1 MDAIFIKILNLSVM
15 ASWIVLAVLLLRLLL
30 RRAPR
35 WVSCAMWAIV
45 ALRLALPFSLEA
57 VISLIPSGET
67 IPQNITMTP
76 TPTIESGFDRV
87 DEVVNPIISTTLAP
101 NPGDSANPLQIITA
115 VAAQL
120 WLVGI
125 AVMLIYAVVSYVRLA
140 RRVRAS
146 ICYRDN
152 IYFCDYIDIPFIL
165 GVFRPRI
172 YIPSGMSEEALGYV
186 LEHEGA
192 HLRRGDHI
200 TKQLGFLLLAVY
212 WFNPIIWLAYILFC
226 RDVEAACDERVIAKL
241 GAESKK
247 DYSEAL
253 LSCSSGRRAI
263 ITYPLAFGEVG
274 VKSRVKSVLNYQKPA
289 FWIVIAAAIIAIA
302 AAVCLLT
309 IPQKSAD
316 ELIVTDS
323 YWVCENHNAEFRV
336 NESLSLRGSIKD
348 GNEKTREFVIH
359 WRKARMDAVAELYFF
374 KSDKYNQQTYIEED
388 NAAIKGIFS
397 AKRGKLHLEIKEDTL
412 GLGFD
417 ELIFARADQPSEY
430 YTEYKG
436 VYISLISIEDRN
448 DTINLNVYFHNE
460 TDERIILSN
469 EVEIQYKN
477 GGEWQQTKIDD
488 RYHLTNG
495 WVFEPKSRIN
505 FGPVP
510 IYKSDISNLGSYR
523 FVLPF
528 FSESGDY
535 YKTWVDFE
543 LDQVTPGDGTTV
555 NVPSYYQTVYSHP
568 RYSFIQKASSV
579 PLVLIKGN
587 KLFAF
592 DGETQIPVGDLTT
605 IKLTADNFDNRFP
618 QPDEYNNFTF
628 WAKKLRSENEIAYKV
643 SATDGTKYD
652 DISHIMIQKNGDLLV
667 VYSSRNEFRTMFRLL
682 K

>member
-76 TPTIESGFDRV
+76 TPTIESGFERV

-192 HLRRGDHI
+192 HLRRGDHL

-241 GAESKK
+241 GAGAKK
-247 DYSEAL
+247 DYSKAL

-274 VKSRVKSVLNYQKPA
+274 VKSRVKSVLNYKKPA
-289 FWIVIAAAIIAIA
+289 FWIVIAAAIIVIA

-316 ELIVTDS
+316 ELILPDS

-336 NESLSLRGSIKD
+336 DEDRGIYGSVQDGEGEHHDFAIRWRKSRKRVEAEVHLIIGGLGTEEENAVIKGRFSAKNGKLHFEIEEDALGIDLKRLIFSRNDNKTIKYKHEEGIRGFFITLPESGAEVLVHESYLPYIDESLIANVERSLLAQTPLITECHTYVMENYDENCLCIR
-348 GNEKTREFVIH
+348 
-359 WRKARMDAVAELYFF
+359 AE
-374 KSDKYNQQTYIEED
+374 YIEEID
-388 NAAIKGIFS
+388 PPPEGGLDHKHIYFYSTPISEKGI
-397 AKRGKLHLEIKEDTL
+397 
-412 GLGFD
+412 
-417 ELIFARADQPSEY
+417 
-430 YTEYKG
+430 
-436 VYISLISIEDRN
+436 
-448 DTINLNVYFHNE
+448 
-460 TDERIILSN
+460 
-469 EVEIQYKN
+469 
-477 GGEWQQTKIDD
+477 
-488 RYHLTNG
+488 
-495 WVFEPKSRIN
+495 
-505 FGPVP
+505 
-510 IYKSDISNLGSYR
+510 
-523 FVLPF
+523 
-528 FSESGDY
+528 
-535 YKTWVDFE
+535 
-543 LDQVTPGDGTTV
+543 
-555 NVPSYYQTVYSHP
+555 
-568 RYSFIQKASSV
+568 
-579 PLVLIKGN
+579 
-587 KLFAF
+587 
-592 DGETQIPVGDLTT
+592 
-605 IKLTADNFDNRFP
+605 
-618 QPDEYNNFTF
+618 
-628 WAKKLRSENEIAYKV
+628 
-643 SATDGTKYD
+643 
-652 DISHIMIQKNGDLLV
+652 
-667 VYSSRNEFRTMFRLL
+667 EF